1 MSVYDYTA
9 NYAFR
14 KIDFNSRPFHEDE
27 WANWDAL
34 DTILADAAADV
45 PFVVATGAANTF
57 VATYSPAETLV
68 VGRRY
73 SFKTNAAVTGASTLN
88 INGLGAKPL
97 KINGADTPANFLD
110 SGTYVSCVY
119 DGTNFNIT
127 APQLITLTN
136 RVTTAASGLNPSAAA
151 DDFTVDNDAAVGMSL
166 LTASS
171 TDKGV
176 WAFGNPTSN
185 TYGKMEFDPSTGKFN
200 VYINGTLVLSVK
212 SNELLLNTNTKI
224 NGSQA
229 IAFRVSASGPY
240 TSVFSSS
247 GAGGIPIKFN
257 TEELDTDGAF
267 NTTTYEFTVPKSG
280 IYLFNW
286 SVLSATQTF
295 GFLGVDSSD
304 YVYLYK
310 NGTAV
315 SENTKNES
323 TLKSVKG
330 SIILSL
336 AAGDVIKLGTAS
348 QSWYYVGAMWD
359 ASVYFE
365 GCRLT

>member
-34 DTILADAAADV
+34 DAILADAAADV

-57 VATYSPAETLV
+57 VATYSPAETLI

-110 SGTYVSCVY
+110 SGAYVSCVY

-127 APQLITLTN
+127 SPQLVTVTN
-136 RVTTAASGLNPSAAA
+136 RVSTAPSGLNPSTAA

-171 TDKGV
+171 TDKGI

-212 SNELLLNTNTKI
+212 SNELLLNTNAKI

-229 IAFRVSASGPY
+229 IAFRVSVTGAANAI
-240 TSVFSSS
+240 FSSV
-247 GAGGIPIKFN
+247 GDAPIKFN
-257 TEELDTDGAF
+257 TKALDTDSAF
-267 NTTTYEFTVPKSG
+267 NTTTYQFTAPKAG
-280 IYLFNW
+280 IYHFSWEVTTPGN
-286 SVLSATQTF
+286 SFAF
-295 GFLGVDSSD
+295 YGVGTTA
-304 YVYLYK
+304 YVGLYK
-310 NGTAV
+310 NGTRISPDIYIDTAPRSYRNSMTV
-315 SENTKNES
+315 E
-323 TLKSVKG
+323 
-330 SIILSL
+330 L
-336 AAGDVIKLGTAS
+336 AANDVIKLGTVSSA
-348 QSWYYVGAMWD
+348 WYDAGGA
-359 ASVYFE
+359 AAAAYFE
-365 GCRLT
+365 GRRLV

>member
-1 MSVYDYTA
+1 M
-9 NYAFR
+9 
-14 KIDFNSRPFHEDE
+14 
-27 WANWDAL
+27 
-34 DTILADAAADV
+34 
-45 PFVVATGAANTF
+45 
-57 VATYSPAETLV
+57 
-68 VGRRY
+68 
-73 SFKTNAAVTGASTLN
+73 
-88 INGLGAKPL
+88 
-97 KINGADTPANFLD
+97 
-110 SGTYVSCVY
+110 
-119 DGTNFNIT
+119 
-127 APQLITLTN
+127 
-136 RVTTAASGLNPSAAA
+136 
-151 DDFTVDNDAAVGMSL
+151 
-166 LTASS
+166 
-171 TDKGV
+171 
-176 WAFGNPTSN
+176 
-185 TYGKMEFDPSTGKFN
+185 
-200 VYINGTLVLSVK
+200 
-212 SNELLLNTNTKI
+212 NTNTKI

-247 GAGGIPIKFN
+247 GTGGIPIKFN

-295 GFLGVDSSD
+295 GFLGVGNND

-315 SENTKNES
+315 SENTQNES

-348 QSWYYVGAMWD
+348 ESWYYVGAMWN
-359 ASVYFE
+359 ASAYFE
-365 GCRLT
+365 GCRIA